1 MVELWKECGIVSENI
16 KILSLRMLV
25 SHSTNHVVWV
35 RQEPAPRQFVPR
47 RIPNVE
53 KNLDYVVF
61 QKRLS
66 PREFNWYKE
75 FINYRLVKPH
85 GLPTLEFEDIPE
97 EYRAETKL
105 ARAKCYAM
113 SAVIDA
119 VSITRERQDLIYNPL
134 TDLDNESIINVY
146 QRTLNLDYASAKIL
160 AEFKK
165 EELRFSEQ
173 TLKANELEAEIL
185 ITNAKTVEEL
195 VEIKNH
201 MAGRFMVSL
210 TSEFDEVV

>member
-1 MVELWKECGIVSENI
+1 MSENT
-16 KILSLRMLV
+16 KLLSLRMLV

-35 RQEPAPRQFVPR
+35 RQDPGPRQFVPR

-53 KNLDYVVF
+53 KNLDYIVF
-61 QKRLS
+61 QKRFT
-66 PREFNWYKE
+66 PKEFNWYKE

-85 GLPTLEFEDIPE
+85 GLPTLEFEDLPE
-97 EYRAETKL
+97 EYREETRL

-119 VSITRERQDLIYNPL
+119 VSITKERQDLIYNPL

-146 QRTLNLDYASAKIL
+146 QRNLDLDYASAKIL

-173 TLKANELEAEIL
+173 TLRANELEAEIL
-185 ITNAKTVEEL
+185 ISNATTVEEL

-201 MAGRFMVSL
+201 MAGRFLVL
-210 TSEFDEVV
+210 LITDFDEVV

>member
-1 MVELWKECGIVSENI
+1 MNENT
-16 KILSLRMLV
+16 KLLSLRMLV

-35 RQEPAPRQFVPR
+35 RQDPGPRQFVPR

-53 KNLDYVVF
+53 KNLDYIVF
-61 QKRLS
+61 QKRFT
-66 PREFNWYKE
+66 PKEFNWYKE

-85 GLPTLEFEDIPE
+85 GLPTLEFEDLPE
-97 EYRAETKL
+97 EYREETRL

-119 VSITRERQDLIYNPL
+119 VSITKERQDLIYNPL

-146 QRTLNLDYASAKIL
+146 QRNLDLDYSSAKIL

-173 TLKANELEAEIL
+173 TLRANELEAEIL

-201 MAGRFMVSL
+201 MAGRFLVL
-210 TSEFDEVV
+210 LINDFDEVV

>member
-1 MVELWKECGIVSENI
+1 MSENT
-16 KILSLRMLV
+16 KLLSLRMLV

-35 RQEPAPRQFVPR
+35 RQDPGPRQFVPR

-53 KNLDYVVF
+53 KNLDYIVF
-61 QKRLS
+61 QKRFT
-66 PREFNWYKE
+66 PKEFNWYKE
-75 FINYRLVKPH
+75 FVNYRLVKPH
-85 GLPTLEFEDIPE
+85 GLPTLEFEDLPE
-97 EYRAETKL
+97 EYREETKL

-119 VSITRERQDLIYNPL
+119 VSITKERQDLIYNPL

-146 QRTLNLDYASAKIL
+146 QRNLDLDYSSAKIL

-173 TLKANELEAEIL
+173 TLRANELEAEIL
-185 ITNAKTVEEL
+185 ISNATTVEEL

-201 MAGRFMVSL
+201 MAGRFLVL
-210 TSEFDEVV
+210 LITDFDEVV

>member
-1 MVELWKECGIVSENI
+1 MNENT
-16 KILSLRMLV
+16 KLLSLRMLV

-35 RQEPAPRQFVPR
+35 RQDPGPRQFVPR

-53 KNLDYVVF
+53 KNLDYIVF
-61 QKRLS
+61 QKRFT
-66 PREFNWYKE
+66 PKEFNWYKE

-85 GLPTLEFEDIPE
+85 GLPTLEFEDLPE
-97 EYRAETKL
+97 EYREETRL

-119 VSITRERQDLIYNPL
+119 VSITKERQDLIYNPL

-146 QRTLNLDYASAKIL
+146 QRNLDLDYSSAKIL
-160 AEFKK
+160 ADFKK

-173 TLKANELEAEIL
+173 TLRANELEAEIL

-201 MAGRFMVSL
+201 MAGRFLVL
-210 TSEFDEVV
+210 LINDFDEVV

>member
-1 MVELWKECGIVSENI
+1 MSENT
-16 KILSLRMLV
+16 KLLSLRMLV

-35 RQEPAPRQFVPR
+35 RQEPGPRQYIPR

-53 KNLDYVVF
+53 KNLDYIVF
-61 QKRLS
+61 QKRFT
-66 PREFNWYKE
+66 PKEFNWYKE
-75 FINYRLVKPH
+75 FVNYRLVKPH
-85 GLPTLEFEDIPE
+85 GLPTLEFEDLPE
-97 EYRAETKL
+97 EYREETRL

-119 VSITRERQDLIYNPL
+119 VSITKERQDLIYNPL

-146 QRTLNLDYASAKIL
+146 QQTLDLDYASAKTL

-185 ITNAKTVEEL
+185 ISNAKTVEEL
-195 VEIKNH
+195 NEIKNH
-201 MAGRFMVSL
+201 MAGRFLVL
-210 TSEFDEVV
+210 LVSEFDEVV

>member
-1 MVELWKECGIVSENI
+1 MSENT
-16 KILSLRMLV
+16 KLLSLRMLV

-35 RQEPAPRQFVPR
+35 RQEPGPRQYIPR

-53 KNLDYVVF
+53 KNLDYIVF
-61 QKRLS
+61 QKRFT
-66 PREFNWYKE
+66 PKEFNWYKE
-75 FINYRLVKPH
+75 FVNYRLVKPH
-85 GLPTLEFEDIPE
+85 GLPTLEFEDLPE
-97 EYRAETKL
+97 EYREETRL

-119 VSITRERQDLIYNPL
+119 VSITKERQDLIYNPL

-146 QRTLNLDYASAKIL
+146 QQTLDLDYASAKTL

-185 ITNAKTVEEL
+185 ISNAKTVEEL
-195 VEIKNH
+195 IEIKNH
-201 MAGRFMVSL
+201 MAGRFLVL
-210 TSEFDEVV
+210 LVSEFDEVV

>member
-1 MVELWKECGIVSENI
+1 MSENT
-16 KILSLRMLV
+16 KLLSLRMLV

-35 RQEPAPRQFVPR
+35 RQDPGPRQFVPR

-53 KNLDYVVF
+53 KNLDYIVF
-61 QKRLS
+61 QKRFT
-66 PREFNWYKE
+66 PKEFNWYKE

-85 GLPTLEFEDIPE
+85 GLPTLEFEDLPE
-97 EYRAETKL
+97 EYREETRL

-119 VSITRERQDLIYNPL
+119 VSITKERQDLIYNPL

-146 QRTLNLDYASAKIL
+146 QRNLDLDYSSAKIL

-173 TLKANELEAEIL
+173 TLRANELEAEIL
-185 ITNAKTVEEL
+185 ISNAKTVEEL

-201 MAGRFMVSL
+201 MAGRFLVL
-210 TSEFDEVV
+210 LITDFDEVV